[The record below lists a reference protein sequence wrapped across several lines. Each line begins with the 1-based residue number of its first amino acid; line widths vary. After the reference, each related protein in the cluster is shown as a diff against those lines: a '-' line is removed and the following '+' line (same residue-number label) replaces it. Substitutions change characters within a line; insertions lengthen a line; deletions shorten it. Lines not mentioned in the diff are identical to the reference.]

1 MKLTINYPNYYILNG
16 NIITR
21 SFSNKGIASQQL
33 VINLRLGTVSV
44 AALVPLVS
52 PSFICLILALPV
64 IANLYNKNDADQP
77 RGRFYQF
84 DFSNFQKNKRLFIQ
98 IQGDKD
104 LCGAQDK
111 DWSIISMGLDI
122 FRQ

>member
-1 MKLTINYPNYYILNG
+1 MILNG

-52 PSFICLILALPV
+52 PSFICFNLALPV

-77 RGRFYQF
+77 RVRFYQF
-84 DFSNFQKNKRLFIQ
+84 DFSNFHKTNDFLSKSKVIK
-98 IQGDKD
+98 IS
-104 LCGAQDK
+104 GAQDK
-111 DWSIISMGLDI
+111 D
-122 FRQ
+122 